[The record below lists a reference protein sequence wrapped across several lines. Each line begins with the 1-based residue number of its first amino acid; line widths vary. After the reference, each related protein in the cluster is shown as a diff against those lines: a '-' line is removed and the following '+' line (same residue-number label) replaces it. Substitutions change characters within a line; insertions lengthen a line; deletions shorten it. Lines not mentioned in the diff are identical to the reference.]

1 MLPLLSAGLIV
12 MIGFGA
18 LLPVLPLYIQEHG
31 MDAGQLGLIVAAWSF
46 AKLIFEPIFGW
57 WADRHS
63 RKPQMVAGLFLLAI
77 VSLLPLFFT
86 SFAAFVSLRFLAGVA
101 TAMYDPAARGMV
113 VEATDED
120 ERGEAFG
127 YYGAFSTG
135 GFVIGPALG
144 AIGAWLFDGYAFPFI
159 ITFLLALVGTAV
171 IALYLSPNPH
181 VVESPEF
188 AHHPDALPLPAGDP
202 FTASEVVIVPPD
214 PIPER
219 EQAPLRAIFNRRVI
233 AALVLSFGLHL
244 SFGTYEVIWSIYMI
258 ALGATV
264 LWIGLTFVIFAIPE
278 MIVGPIAGRYVDRH
292 GPVRAVLGSGVI
304 IIIAGSM
311 YALARSPLVPTA
323 VVPFEA
329 AATAAMLPALYAI
342 LARGTPPGRA
352 STAQGLF
359 GAVAT
364 LALTV
369 ASIVAGQLFERGIG
383 LPFWFFVA
391 GMIVCLIAGL
401 LIYRSA
407 ESSPTASA
415 SASA

>member
-1 MLPLLSAGLIV
+1 MATPYLRMAPALATDAATPQRWATV

-77 VSLLPLFFT
+77 VSLVPLFFT

-202 FTASEVVIVPPD
+202 FTASEVAMSLPTPYQSV
-214 PIPER
+214 
-219 EQAPLRAIFNRRVI
+219 NKRRCG
-233 AALVLSFGLHL
+233 LS
-244 SFGTYEVIWSIYMI
+244 S
-258 ALGATV
+258 TV
-264 LWIGLTFVIFAIPE
+264 G
-278 MIVGPIAGRYVDRH
+278 
-292 GPVRAVLGSGVI
+292 
-304 IIIAGSM
+304 
-311 YALARSPLVPTA
+311 
-323 VVPFEA
+323 
-329 AATAAMLPALYAI
+329 
-342 LARGTPPGRA
+342 
-352 STAQGLF
+352 
-359 GAVAT
+359 
-364 LALTV
+364 
-369 ASIVAGQLFERGIG
+369 
-383 LPFWFFVA
+383 
-391 GMIVCLIAGL
+391 
-401 LIYRSA
+401 
-407 ESSPTASA
+407 SSPPWCCRLACTSRLAPTR
-415 SASA
+415 